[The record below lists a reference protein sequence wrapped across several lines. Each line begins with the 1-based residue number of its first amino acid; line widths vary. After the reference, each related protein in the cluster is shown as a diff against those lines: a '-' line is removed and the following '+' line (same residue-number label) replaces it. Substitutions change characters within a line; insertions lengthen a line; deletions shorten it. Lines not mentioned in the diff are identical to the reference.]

1 MPGTSEQT
9 SAHVLVVEDEAEWRE
24 KTRVLVERL
33 GCRVTSVGTGE
44 DALAAIAD
52 QEFQLVLLDLGLP
65 TMTGMATLRELRERA
80 PQVPLIV
87 LTTFADPVIG
97 DAAMRRGAVALIAK
111 ERATRDLAGVIT
123 RTLAARP

>member
-1 MPGTSEQT
+1 MPGTSEQS
-9 SAHVLVVEDEAEWRE
+9 SAHVLVVEDEDEWRE
-24 KTRVLVERL
+24 KTRALVERL

-52 QEFQLVLLDLGLP
+52 QEFHLVLLDLGLP
-65 TMTGMATLRELRERA
+65 TMTGMATLRELRARA

-87 LTTFADPVIG
+87 LTAYADPVIG
-97 DAAMRRGAVALIAK
+97 DAAMRRGAVAMIAK
-111 ERATRDLAGVIT
+111 DHAIRDLASVIA